1 MTGVLCRPMAAVID
15 RAELS
20 ESALSD
26 PLTPRE
32 NQAVAS
38 QVSSAPAPSGR
49 PTLEQ
54 VQQDTAAAG
63 KAFMDGLARN
73 VGLAEEPLR

>member
-1 MTGVLCRPMAAVID
+1 MIVVLCRPVATAHD

-32 NQAVAS
+32 NQAVES
-38 QVSSAPAPSGR
+38 QAACAPAPSGR

-54 VQQDTAAAG
+54 VEQDTAAAG

-73 VGLAEEPLR
+73 VGLAEEALR

>member
-1 MTGVLCRPMAAVID
+1 MYVSFCRPMVTASN

-20 ESALSD
+20 ESALGD

-32 NQAVAS
+32 NRAVESQAA
-38 QVSSAPAPSGR
+38 SAPAASGR

-54 VQQDTAAAG
+54 VEEDTAAAG

-73 VGLAEEPLR
+73 VGLAEESPW

>member
-1 MTGVLCRPMAAVID
+1 MSSCRHMAAAHD

-32 NQAVAS
+32 SRAVQS
-38 QVSSAPAPSGR
+38 QVAPASAPAGR

-54 VQQDTAAAG
+54 VEQDTAAAG

-73 VGLAEEPLR
+73 VGFGEGSEG